1 MSRIVG
7 SLVLP
12 AGALLLVGW
21 LDYVTGPLLTF
32 SPFYL
37 LVLVL
42 TALRRQWPAALAYGV
57 LAAAVSLT
65 VDVLTTPALAGTI
78 YPYWQALAQLIVFA
92 GVTVMIPMF
101 VRERERL
108 AESRRTL
115 VGQRAELHDL
125 NRRLVLALGELT
137 AAKDR
142 AVNVLVAQHTATVRE
157 LQGELER
164 GLNVFRAL
172 RSELGN
178 LHDNHHAP
186 TGARTP
192 YGAAS

>member
-1 MSRIVG
+1 MLTRIG
-7 SLVLP
+7 GLVLP
-12 AGALLLVGW
+12 AAALLLVGW
-21 LDYVTGPLLTF
+21 LDYVTGPLLAS

-37 LVLVL
+37 LVLAL
-42 TALRRQWPAALAYGV
+42 TGLRRRWPVALAYGV
-57 LAAAVSLT
+57 VAAAVSLT
-65 VDVLTTPALAGTI
+65 VELLTTPALASTI
-78 YPYWQALAQLIVFA
+78 YPYWRALAQLIAFTA
-92 GVTVMIPMF
+92 VTVMIPAL
-101 VRERERL
+101 VHARERL
-108 AESRRTL
+108 AESRRAL
-115 VGQRAELHDL
+115 VGQRAELEDL

-142 AVNVLVAQHTATVRE
+142 AVGVLVAQHTATVRE

-178 LHDNHHAP
+178 LHDDHHAP